1 MTGALDIGPVVV
13 WAAGLSTLISLG
25 TTIFAWLTSGSRKN
39 DERLDRLVA
48 RVDELERLVQTHGDK
63 IDQLPN
69 QEMMHRLELSLVRME
84 GHIDRMDERLRPV
97 AAIAERMQEL
107 MLEQAKE
114 GRK

>member
-1 MTGALDIGPVVV
+1 MTEPLNITPLVV
-13 WAAGLSTLISLG
+13 WAAAASTLISVV
-25 TTIFAWLTSGSRKN
+25 TTIYTWLTSGSRKN
-39 DERLDRLVA
+39 DA
-48 RVDELERLVQTHGDK
+48 RIDKLGTRIDELEREVQTHGDK

-84 GHIDRMDERLRPV
+84 GHIDRMDERLKPV